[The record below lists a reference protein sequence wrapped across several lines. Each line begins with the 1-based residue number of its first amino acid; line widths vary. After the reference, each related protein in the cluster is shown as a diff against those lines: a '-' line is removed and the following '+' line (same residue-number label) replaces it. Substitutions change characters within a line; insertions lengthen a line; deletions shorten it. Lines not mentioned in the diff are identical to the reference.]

1 MEGTLYL
8 SKKKKGGSVMDSS
21 IQIKGI
27 KLMQVFEDYDLAIY
41 HCYEMLEVYYLTGNA
56 LLIKYWEDVIQ
67 YLTESK
73 KQDKTEIAEVVQVR
87 ERKFLWLNVWKQ
99 NLIDNYFVTTH
110 TREDVADKV
119 MDEELRDIH
128 VVKLKIEL

>member
-1 MEGTLYL
+1 
-8 SKKKKGGSVMDSS
+8 MDSS
-21 IQIKGI
+21 VQIKAI

-41 HCYEMLEVYYLTGNA
+41 HCYEMLEVYYWTEHEKQIEFWG
-56 LLIKYWEDVIQ
+56 DVIQ
-67 YLTESK
+67 YLTRAK

-110 TREDVADKV
+110 RREDLADKV

>member
-1 MEGTLYL
+1 
-8 SKKKKGGSVMDSS
+8 MDSS